1 LYERYREP
9 LLGYLVRLTGGRQL
23 GEDVFQEVWI
33 KVIEGIHGYRPDP
46 GPFRAWLY
54 RVAHNAAVDRLRR
67 EGKHVGVELDA
78 TADDEGPR
86 RADLLPSDEPG
97 PDRLGADHLM
107 MRRMRSVLARL
118 TATQRAAVLLRHQ
131 QGLSYRELSAV
142 LGVPENT
149 AKTTVHRAVLILRE
163 HMAEWIDE

>member
-1 LYERYREP
+1 MYERYREP
-9 LLGYLVRLTGGRQL
+9 LLGYLIRLTGSRQL

-33 KVIEGIHGYRPDP
+33 KVIEGIHGYRPGP

-67 EGKHVGVELDA
+67 EGRHDGVELDA
-78 TADDEGPR
+78 PADDEGAR
-86 RADLLPSDEPG
+86 RVDLLPSDEPG
-97 PDRLGADHLM
+97 PDRRGADRLM
-107 MRRMRSVLARL
+107 LRRMTSVLARL
-118 TATQRAAVLLRHQ
+118 TAQQRAAVLLRHQ

-149 AKTTVHRAVLILRE
+149 AKTTVHRGILILRE
-163 HMAEWIDE
+163 QMAEWIDD